1 MRGGVM
7 NNKSAILQKSKTDQH
22 IVNQAE
28 SKHLTSAKA
37 NAIGIYLKEIGYSPL
52 LTAEQE
58 VKLSR
63 AIRQGDQ
70 KARSKMIES
79 NLRLVVKIAK
89 RYINRGLPLLDL
101 IEEGNMGL
109 IRAVEKFDCELG
121 FRFSTY
127 GTWWIRQ
134 DIERAL
140 LNQTRTIRVPVHVLK
155 ELNLYLRASHE
166 LARELDAPPTA
177 EAISEFLDRP
187 VADIKKV
194 LNSTVNVVS
203 IDELYDDSNRPIVET
218 ISSDD
223 QLALHVQIEDEN
235 FQNNLEK
242 WLDDLGDK
250 YATVIRMR
258 YGLGQQEPA
267 TLEQI
272 GESIGLTR
280 ERVRQLQSEAVSKLK
295 DIMKKQ
301 DIKFDEA
308 KPG

>member
-1 MRGGVM
+1 M
-7 NNKSAILQKSKTDQH
+7 NNKSAILQQSKTDQH

-28 SKHLTSAKA
+28 TKHLTSSKA

-70 KARSKMIES
+70 KARSQMIES

-155 ELNLYLRASHE
+155 ELNLYLRVSHE

-194 LNSTVNVVS
+194 LNSTVNMVS

-218 ISSDD
+218 ISSDN
-223 QLALHVQIEDEN
+223 QLALHVQVEDEN

-280 ERVRQLQSEAVSKLK
+280 ERVRQLQAEAVLKLK
-295 DIMKKQ
+295 NIMKKQ
-301 DIKFDEA
+301 DITFDEV